1 MFYLW
6 PIRPAL
12 KCKVPKYYDQD
23 YLKIFLLLYTLPM
36 MIQVTG
42 KSIHLTQ
49 KNTSIEKL
57 QISKV
62 ESFLKSNFDLTQI
75 CKIVLSKN
83 LKFGTLT
90 QLSYFIFFIKD
101 WRKAIEKAKKSH
113 KKCPY
118 IKVWRRLGQ
127 VMIKNCCSGNPRQ
140 NILAK

>member
-1 MFYLW
+1 
-6 PIRPAL
+6 
-12 KCKVPKYYDQD
+12 
-23 YLKIFLLLYTLPM
+23 M

-101 WRKAIEKAKKSH
+101 
-113 KKCPY
+113 
-118 IKVWRRLGQ
+118 
-127 VMIKNCCSGNPRQ
+127 
-140 NILAK
+140 